1 MDRDSPG
8 TNTDFLWFVY
18 RFRRKNAF
26 IGLDIGALCLSQET
40 RGLGQH
46 LLATYPKS
54 SIPTHSHLPEPPFH
68 ASFCL

>member
-1 MDRDSPG
+1 MDQDSPG

-26 IGLDIGALCLSQET
+26 IGLDIGALCLPQET

-46 LLATYPKS
+46 LLATYP
-54 SIPTHSHLPEPPFH
+54 
-68 ASFCL
+68 